1 MQEDRPQLGPI
12 SVSAT
17 PADSSSPHPGRAKA
31 FESELVRRLLPRTID
46 GRSAAAR
53 RLVGLIHRL
62 SERVENP
69 SDTVTRSRL
78 TNVAML
84 IMVSEGLAHRAA
96 AGERIDADEAV
107 RVTHALDRALDRL
120 GVNGS

>member
-1 MQEDRPQLGPI
+1 MQEDHPQLGPI
-12 SVSAT
+12 SVSAHS
-17 PADSSSPHPGRAKA
+17 ADSSGPHPGRAKA

-62 SERVENP
+62 AMRVEDP

-84 IMVSEGLAHRAA
+84 MMVSEGLAHRAA